1 MKMRESH
8 AYVNDIKKKVLRA
21 EADVFPLCLSQQSLK
36 IPINLFKN
44 FITVHDVQF
53 FSKNTISNHVFSIIL
68 QQYPLGQEPRFDPQ
82 PGNADK

>member
-1 MKMRESH
+1 MHMLMISRRKYLELKQTYFS
-8 AYVNDIKKKVLRA
+8 
-21 EADVFPLCLSQQSLK
+21 CLSQQSLK

-44 FITVHDVQF
+44 FITVHDVLF

-68 QQYPLGQEPRFDPQ
+68 QQYPFGQEPRFDPQ